1 MTDATVKRLSTRE
14 KVAAA
19 ASAAILLATIVYWAI
34 QITDVMESLKLA
46 YG

>member
-1 MTDATVKRLSTRE
+1 MTGAAAKRLSTRE

-19 ASAAILLATIVYWAI
+19 VSAAIVLAAIVYWAI
-34 QITDVMESLKLA
+34 QIMDVMESLKLA

>member
-1 MTDATVKRLSTRE
+1 MSGTQASRLSTRE

-19 ASAAILLATIVYWAI
+19 VSAAILLAAIVYWVI
-34 QITDVMESLKLA
+34 QIMGVMEALKLA